1 MVFQGKERIKAE
13 GLGQIAQSHVLGED
27 GGIGVPVFG
36 QDVERGA
43 NFHDSP
49 PQE

>member
-1 MVFQGKERIKAE
+1 
-13 GLGQIAQSHVLGED
+13 
-27 GGIGVPVFG
+27 VPVFG

-49 PQE
+49 PQEWVDSKWGEYEL